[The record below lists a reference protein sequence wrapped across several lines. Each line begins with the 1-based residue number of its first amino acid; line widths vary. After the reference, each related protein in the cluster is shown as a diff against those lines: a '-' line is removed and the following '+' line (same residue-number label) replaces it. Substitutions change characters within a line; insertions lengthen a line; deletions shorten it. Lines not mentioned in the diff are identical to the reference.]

1 MYVPC
6 DASDCGN
13 GITDSRQAGPVKAP
27 SVKYTLPSRSE
38 AEDESEAAEAQDE
51 DQEEDMEDVLS
62 ASDSDKSAESAEDEL
77 SAKTRSRKRKRGAD
91 EALEEAYLEKVARE
105 EEKAAKRAKQND
117 KKKNATDK
125 EDRSDA
131 TENNDDS
138 SSESSDRESPPP
150 VHETRSKDA
159 MAAELDKSNRTVF
172 LGNVS
177 NLAIKSKRAKKTL
190 LAHVA
195 SFLKT
200 LPPADKPHKI
210 ESIRFRSTAYSTS
223 GIPRKAAYARKLV
236 MDETT
241 ASTNAYV
248 VFSTVLAAQK
258 APAALNGTIV
268 LDRHLRV
275 DSVAH
280 PAPMDHKRCV
290 FVGNLDFVDKEPES
304 DDDDEDSDKKKK
316 KKKKKNRQ
324 PADVEEGLWRTFN
337 EHTGKNPSTQQNGEQ
352 RRGNVEYVRVVRDQA
367 TRVGKGF
374 AYVQFYDPNCVEEAL
389 LLDGKKFPPMLPRK
403 LRVTRA
409 KKVTKKKMAPRSVVS
424 SSSSVDRTLQGR
436 AGKLLG
442 KSGAAKLRESDIV
455 FEGQR
460 AVEGAS
466 SVKLKTKSRGA
477 AKKKIKGKPKTRSA
491 RRAAAWRASGK
502 NKK

>member
-1 MYVPC
+1 MLLLTRV
-6 DASDCGN
+6 
-13 GITDSRQAGPVKAP
+13 QAGPVKAP

-38 AEDESEAAEAQDE
+38 AEDESKAAESQGE
-51 DQEEDMEDVLS
+51 DQDEDMEDAQS
-62 ASDSDKSAESAEDEL
+62 GSDNEQSVGSDDDEEKP
-77 SAKTRSRKRKRGAD
+77 ANTRSRKRKRDAD

-105 EEKAAKRAKQND
+105 EEKATKRAKQTE
-117 KKKNATDK
+117 KKNAVDK
-125 EDRSDA
+125 EEKSDGSDR
-131 TENNDDS
+131 NDDN

-150 VHETRSKDA
+150 VHETLSKDS
-159 MAAELDKSNRTVF
+159 MAAELDKSSRTVF

-177 NLAIKSKRAKKTL
+177 NLAIKSKKAKKTL

-195 SFLKT
+195 SFLPT

-248 VFSTVLAAQK
+248 VFSTALAAQK

-280 PAPMDHKRCV
+280 PAPVDHTRCV

-304 DDDDEDSDKKKK
+304 DDDDEDSDKKKKK

-409 KKVTKKKMAPRSVVS
+409 KKITKKKTAPKFVVPS
-424 SSSSVDRTLQGR
+424 SSNVDKTLHGR

-442 KSGAAKLRESDIV
+442 KSGAAKLRESDMV

-477 AKKKIKGKPKTRSA
+477 AKKKAKGKPKTRSA
-491 RRAAAWRASGK
+491 RRAAAWRAAGK
-502 NKK
+502 KK